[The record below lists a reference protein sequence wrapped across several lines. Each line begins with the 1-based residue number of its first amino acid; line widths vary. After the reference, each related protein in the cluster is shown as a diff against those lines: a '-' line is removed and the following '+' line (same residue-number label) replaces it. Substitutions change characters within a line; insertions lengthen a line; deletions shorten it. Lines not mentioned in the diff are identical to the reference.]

1 MSDETLTL
9 PENRDVVEVRGTV
22 YTMAQ
27 KAQLPAF
34 KVLDQGRFERVDIDQ
49 WIEEH
54 TRSSQLGRRRLNAH
68 ASRVA
73 RRCGA
78 NAAYKDRP

>member
-34 KVLDQGRFERVDIDQ
+34 KVLDQGRFSNES
-49 WIEEH
+49 
-54 TRSSQLGRRRLNAH
+54 TSTNG
-68 ASRVA
+68 
-73 RRCGA
+73 
-78 NAAYKDRP
+78 

>member
-27 KAQLPAF
+27 KAPLPAF

-54 TRSSQLGRRRLNAH
+54 SRISQLGRRLNAH

>member
-27 KAQLPAF
+27 KAQLLAF

-54 TRSSQLGRRRLNAH
+54 
-68 ASRVA
+68 SRISHWEE
-73 RRCGA
+73 
-78 NAAYKDRP
+78 D

>member
-1 MSDETLTL
+1 
-9 PENRDVVEVRGTV
+9 
-22 YTMAQ
+22 MAQ

-49 WIEEH
+49 WIEEQS
-54 TRSSQLGRRRLNAH
+54 RISQLGRRLNAH

-78 NAAYKDRP
+78 NAVYKDRP

>member
-22 YTMAQ
+22 YTMVQ

-54 TRSSQLGRRRLNAH
+54 SRISQLGRRLNA
-68 ASRVA
+68 
-73 RRCGA
+73 
-78 NAAYKDRP
+78 

>member
-54 TRSSQLGRRRLNAH
+54 SRISQLGRRLNAH

-73 RRCGA
+73 RRCA
-78 NAAYKDRP
+78 AIAAYKDRP